1 MSLTIGSGPFST
13 DSRGVLSTGEVPR
26 GATYAEPYPR
36 RVRALLGGQALLD
49 TDKAWMVHRPGFG
62 AELWFPRDDVGA
74 LGDGVAELEQVESD
88 V

>member
-49 TDKAWMVHRPGFG
+49 TDKAWMSTDPDSGQNSGSRGTRSTHPAWRAP
-62 AELWFPRDDVGA
+62 P
-74 LGDGVAELEQVESD
+74 
-88 V
+88 